1 MKYAE
6 SVRHFSRIFKDENML
21 REYKISEIEKLKIHG
36 RRTACLDPLTL
47 FWNGSGIE
55 INVRATVVKLRCY
68 ADYSVFE
75 PWIDVLVEGVR
86 YQKRPL
92 EKGINEI
99 TIWQGN
105 AESDIPLRNIKIMRD
120 TPAMAAD
127 GDTLIRIEAVITD
140 GMFEIV
146 DEPGHRIEFIGDSI
160 TSGEGC
166 MGPVSEQEWNSAC
179 FDAVD
184 NYTYITAQKLGADYE
199 VFSQSGY
206 GFVWSWDGNPKENM
220 PLFYDEV
227 CGLVPDGKACELG
240 TYEKYD
246 FSLFEPDIVIINLGT
261 NDAGAYSISSHEAA
275 SSMGSDNIHY
285 LNEKGEIPSEDVAA
299 LKNGAKAFLK
309 KVREKRPGAIII
321 WAYGMLLQ
329 DSDIIN
335 TQMTNLLSTAV
346 AEYSKQENDSKVYY
360 HQLPPTLAGEFGSR
374 SHPGHAAHKKA
385 AESLVKKVEA
395 VLGER

>member
-1 MKYAE
+1 
-6 SVRHFSRIFKDENML
+6 ML

-55 INVRATVVKLRCY
+55 MNVRATVVKLRCY

-105 AESDIPLRNIKIMRD
+105 AVSDESDIPIRNIKIMRD

-127 GDTLIRIEAVITD
+127 GDTLIRIEAVFTD
-140 GMFEIV
+140 GTFEIV
-146 DEPGHRIEFIGDSI
+146 DEPGHRIELIGDSI

-206 GFVWSWDGNPKENM
+206 GFVWSWNGNPKENM

-261 NDAGAYSISSHEAA
+261 NDAGAYSVSSHEAA
-275 SSMGSDNIHY
+275 RSMGSDNIHY
-285 LNEKGEIPSEDVAA
+285 LNEKGEIPPEDVAA

-335 TQMTNLLSTAV
+335 TQMTSLLSEAV

-360 HQLPPTLAGEFGSR
+360 HQLPPTLSGEFGSR

-385 AESLVKKVEA
+385 AESLVKKIEA
-395 VLGER
+395 VLGV